1 MQPFFKKKKSFK
13 ICEKSKLGN
22 HDETSKSEYNWSN
35 INEKGNK
42 KNLVSNYE
50 QLLKKKEAK

>member
-1 MQPFFKKKKSFK
+1 MQLFFFFNSFK

-22 HDETSKSEYNWSN
+22 HDETSKSEYNLSN

-50 QLLKKKEAK
+50 QLLKKK